1 MVGYLFDAGGSV
13 PGKPETHVLRRVRH
27 PTNQVTKKIQF
38 GTACTHLSFG
48 KGHPAYP
55 SPCRLTVEISGLR
68 FSLQVRCFCDRMHTR
83 TNRQACMVYMA
94 SWIAKIK
101 HTQKERGRKH
111 QCLKS
116 EDINIAMGQTV
127 LAFAAVCSR
136 SRCKSSKCV
145 RCSSVFSCASSVY
158 FDSYSLPYINRRL
171 IFTTVADRYDLLLRG
186 DRSQITAVLTKR
198 SRGSAEH
205 APSGQTRRRQHPDRT
220 HVPPRTLSQ
229 HSNVAYNLCVS

>member
-1 MVGYLFDAGGSV
+1 M
-13 PGKPETHVLRRVRH
+13 
-27 PTNQVTKKIQF
+27 
-38 GTACTHLSFG
+38 TACTLA
-48 KGHPAYP
+48 P
-55 SPCRLTVEISGLR
+55 I
-68 FSLQVRCFCDRMHTR
+68 DRRAWFTWFHEQQKM
-83 TNRQACMVYMA
+83 
-94 SWIAKIK
+94 K

-145 RCSSVFSCASSVY
+145 RCSSVFSCASSIY
-158 FDSYSLPYINRRL
+158 FDSYSLPHINRRL
-171 IFTTVADRYDLLLRG
+171 SFTTVADRYDLLLRG

-220 HVPPRTLSQ
+220 HVPPRALSQ
-229 HSNVAYNLCVS
+229 HSNVAYNLCVIDRPPSLSNPLPSM